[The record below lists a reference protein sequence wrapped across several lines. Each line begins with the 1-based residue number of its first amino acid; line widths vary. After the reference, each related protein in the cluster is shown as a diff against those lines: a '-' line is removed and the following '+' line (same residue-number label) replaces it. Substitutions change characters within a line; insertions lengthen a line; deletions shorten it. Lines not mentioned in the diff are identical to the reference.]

1 MEKIQRE
8 KSWEIVDVT
17 FGKNDDTE
25 TDMLGKLDEIDRA
38 KKTKIHQVQQALKEG
53 KEGGDAMNTQIV
65 DDIKAFKELKSE
77 YIRL

>member
-1 MEKIQRE
+1 
-8 KSWEIVDVT
+8 
-17 FGKNDDTE
+17 
-25 TDMLGKLDEIDRA
+25 MLTKLDEIDRA

-53 KEGGDAMNTQIV
+53 KEGGGDALNTQIV